1 MTGSSNKTIAK
12 NTIMLYLRMM
22 VNMAISLYTSRVVL
36 QTLGIVDFGVY
47 GVVGGVVS
55 MFMFFNNSM
64 AGATSRFL
72 TYELG
77 YGDLNKLKDFF
88 AERNNRCMV
97 SGKQISHS
105 SWEFRCCQMGIT
117 VLHTSYDDKCN
128 AGAVQRIYHISRAYG
143 LFCLCGNTQLCTS
156 PAYSLFIGDRRF

>member
-55 MFMFFNNSM
+55 MLKIFN
-64 AGATSRFL
+64 
-72 TYELG
+72 
-77 YGDLNKLKDFF
+77 K
-88 AERNNRCMV
+88 
-97 SGKQISHS
+97 
-105 SWEFRCCQMGIT
+105 
-117 VLHTSYDDKCN
+117 
-128 AGAVQRIYHISRAYG
+128 
-143 LFCLCGNTQLCTS
+143 
-156 PAYSLFIGDRRF
+156 